1 MTDGGHRD
9 PEPEPK
15 VCPSCLGPA
24 TPTTDYELSRTGK
37 PWYCGGHGGLYFD
50 GTATEA
56 AHYAA
61 RKIADDAERGTIGPS
76 STGDSGR

>member
-1 MTDGGHRD
+1 MTHRD
-9 PEPEPK
+9 PDPVQPTS
-15 VCPSCLGPA
+15 CPQCGEPA
-24 TPTTDYELSRTGK
+24 TETNDYELGRTGK

-56 AHYAA
+56 QHYAA